1 MFAGSRERQRCYGVF
16 MTSSNAGIPP
26 GAMAGP
32 WVQRAARL
40 GAGVRHGFAQLGSV
54 SWLFGKCFQ
63 ALFRLS
69 REQFRVVLEVTRI
82 QIRFTALDALPLCV
96 VMALMLG
103 AITLLQVF
111 GQLSGYGVESTL
123 SGLLAQLVIREL
135 GPLLVGILVI
145 IRSGTAMA
153 TEMAS
158 RKLSGELDALW
169 VSGVDPVGY
178 LLVPRI
184 LGGIVSV
191 FALVILFD
199 AVALLGGFL
208 VAWLRLPLSFSF
220 FLGALGQAIGH
231 RELLA
236 TFSKCLVFG
245 AAIPL
250 LCTSYGLR
258 VRRSTTEIPQAVT
271 RAAVASLLVLVL
283 AGALLSVLIYA

>member
-1 MFAGSRERQRCYGVF
+1 MTASDAG
-16 MTSSNAGIPP
+16 TPP
-26 GAMAGP
+26 GPGTEARSR
-32 WVQRAARL
+32 RAARL
-40 GAGVRHGFAQLGSV
+40 GAGVRGGFALLGSEA
-54 SWLFGKCFQ
+54 WLLGKCLQ
-63 ALFRLS
+63 GLFRLS
-69 REQFRVVLEVTRI
+69 REQFRVVLEVTRT

-111 GQLSGYGVESTL
+111 GQLSGFGAESYL
-123 SGLLAQLVIREL
+123 SRLLAQLVIREL
-135 GPLLVGILVI
+135 GPLMVGILVI

-158 RKLSGELDALW
+158 RQLSGELDALGA
-169 VSGVDPVGY
+169 SGVDLVQY
-178 LLVPRI
+178 LLVPRM
-184 LGGIVSV
+184 LGGIISV

-199 AVALLGGFL
+199 SVALLGGFL

-220 FLGALGQAIGH
+220 FLGALGAAIGQ

-236 TFSKCLVFG
+236 TFTKCLVFG

-250 LCTSYGLR
+250 LCSSYGLR
-258 VRRSTTEIPQAVT
+258 VKRSTTEIPQAVT